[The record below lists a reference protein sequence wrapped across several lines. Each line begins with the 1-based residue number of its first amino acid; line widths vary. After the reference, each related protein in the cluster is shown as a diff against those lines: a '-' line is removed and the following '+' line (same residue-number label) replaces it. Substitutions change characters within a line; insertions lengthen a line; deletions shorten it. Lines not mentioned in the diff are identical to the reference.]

1 MAAQGSARR
10 FVVAHLPNP
19 YPLAVP
25 PSSLSLSRIQQAKH
39 EAAARS
45 SEGRQ
50 WRRRHC
56 RQGKVRRRGTCGGAL
71 FIPLPLSQVFIR
83 PDSDSQPLSALA
95 CSQILMARSPAKAAA
110 VRPRLGGIPNPLPA
124 PSACRLQDPVARK
137 LCVLPCHGRG
147 ARRTRMYE
155 ANATATEST
164 AKTSSTSKSLVPIDQ
179 RGDLQ
184 LGTAFTVSPLLTY
197 AFMHASCLIK
207 IQIERIVLDEI
218 VANTVWW

>member
-1 MAAQGSARR
+1 LLSDPDGAEPGEGGGGAASPGRDSQ
-10 FVVAHLPNP
+10 
-19 YPLAVP
+19 
-25 PSSLSLSRIQQAKH
+25 SL
-39 EAAARS
+39 ARS
-45 SEGRQ
+45 
-50 WRRRHC
+50 
-56 RQGKVRRRGTCGGAL
+56 
-71 FIPLPLSQVFIR
+71 
-83 PDSDSQPLSALA
+83 
-95 CSQILMARSPAKAAA
+95 
-110 VRPRLGGIPNPLPA
+110 

-164 AKTSSTSKSLVPIDQ
+164 AKTSSTSKSLAPIEQ

-184 LGTAFTVSPLLTY
+184 LGTAFTVSSLLTY

>member
-1 MAAQGSARR
+1 MEGRGELVVAAQGSARR

-39 EAAARS
+39 EAAVRS

-50 WRRRHC
+50 LRRRHC
-56 RQGKVRRRGTCGGAL
+56 RQGK
-71 FIPLPLSQVFIR
+71 
-83 PDSDSQPLSALA
+83 
-95 CSQILMARSPAKAAA
+95 ILMARSPAKAAA

-179 RGDLQ
+179 HGDLQ
-184 LGTAFTVSPLLTY
+184 L
-197 AFMHASCLIK
+197 
-207 IQIERIVLDEI
+207 DEDH
-218 VANTVWW
+218 

>member
-1 MAAQGSARR
+1 MLVDLSSPI
-10 FVVAHLPNP
+10 FPILIHLR
-19 YPLAVP
+19 
-25 PSSLSLSRIQQAKH
+25 SLPLSRS
-39 EAAARS
+39 RGS
-45 SEGRQ
+45 S
-50 WRRRHC
+50 RRNTR
-56 RQGKVRRRGTCGGAL
+56 RRRGLAKEGNGGGGTAGRGRYGGAEHAEV
-71 FIPLPLSQVFIR
+71 LSSFPFLSPR
-83 PDSDSQPLSALA
+83 FSSAHDSDSQPLSALA

>member
-1 MAAQGSARR
+1 VLVDLSSPI
-10 FVVAHLPNP
+10 FPILIHLRS
-19 YPLAVP
+19 LP
-25 PSSLSLSRIQQAKH
+25 PLSRS
-39 EAAARS
+39 RGS
-45 SEGRQ
+45 S
-50 WRRRHC
+50 RRNTR
-56 RQGKVRRRGTCGGAL
+56 RRRGPAKEGNGGGGTAGRGRYGGAEH
-71 FIPLPLSQVFIR
+71 
-83 PDSDSQPLSALA
+83 AE
-95 CSQILMARSPAKAAA
+95 ILMARSPEKAAA

-184 LGTAFTVSPLLTY
+184 L
-197 AFMHASCLIK
+197 
-207 IQIERIVLDEI
+207 DEDH
-218 VANTVWW
+218 